1 MSLPVHGTDGFYPPL
16 ALFINGRWEGADG
29 RSTRAVVNP
38 ATEAEI
44 GRLPEA
50 TDADI
55 DAAIDAARLA
65 LPAWRQRTPQQ
76 RAEYLFKAAALMRE
90 RRETIAQTITLEL
103 GKPITQSRVEI
114 ERMTALFEWHASE
127 GCRVYGRIVP
137 AREGLEAKVV
147 REPVGVVAAF
157 TPWNGPG
164 ASPSRKISAALAAG
178 CCVVIKPAEET
189 PGSAIHIARCL
200 ADAGLPPGVMNMVFG
215 QPARISERLIASP
228 VVRSFSFT
236 GSVPVGR
243 ALAELGARHLKPSV
257 LELGGHAPVI
267 VCSDADPEA
276 VARACVESKYTN
288 AGQICVSPTRFM
300 IHRSIYEHFTR
311 VFVEATEALTVGAGL
326 EPGVRMGPLANAR
339 RREAVEALIE
349 QAVAAGARLRTGGTR
364 PSRSGFFLTPAVLT
378 DVPPAARV
386 LHEEPFGPVAILS
399 PYDELDEA
407 IDRANSTVYGLAA
420 YVFTDSAAQAN
431 RLGRALECGTVSI
444 NHFSGAGFD
453 TPFGGVKDSGWG
465 REGGTECFEGY
476 LTTKLLSHR
485 CR

>member
-65 LPAWRQRTPQQ
+65 LPAWRQFTPQQ
-76 RAEYLFKAAALMRE
+76 RGEFLFKAAALMRE

-243 ALAELGARHLKPSV
+243 ALAELGARHLKPGEQRPEVHVVEGGLFQPASDYTGMASRTHLRFDLSGGGRKRSSV
-257 LELGGHAPVI
+257 T
-267 VCSDADPEA
+267 S
-276 VARACVESKYTN
+276 
-288 AGQICVSPTRFM
+288 
-300 IHRSIYEHFTR
+300 
-311 VFVEATEALTVGAGL
+311 TVGIPAY
-326 EPGVRMGPLANAR
+326 R
-339 RREAVEALIE
+339 RSSAFAMMFRDLI
-349 QAVAAGARLRTGGTR
+349 
-364 PSRSGFFLTPAVLT
+364 SG
-378 DVPPAARV
+378 
-386 LHEEPFGPVAILS
+386 
-399 PYDELDEA
+399 
-407 IDRANSTVYGLAA
+407 
-420 YVFTDSAAQAN
+420 
-431 RLGRALECGTVSI
+431 
-444 NHFSGAGFD
+444 
-453 TPFGGVKDSGWG
+453 
-465 REGGTECFEGY
+465 
-476 LTTKLLSHR
+476 
-485 CR
+485 